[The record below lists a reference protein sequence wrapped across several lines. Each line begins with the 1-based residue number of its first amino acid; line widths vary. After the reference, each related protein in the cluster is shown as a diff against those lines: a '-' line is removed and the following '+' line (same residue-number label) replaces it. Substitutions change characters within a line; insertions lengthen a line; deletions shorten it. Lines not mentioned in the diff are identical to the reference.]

1 MKKFAL
7 LSLVTLSLAGTLYA
21 GSGCCGSKKE
31 KEAKTCSKDSKCTK
45 TDGKCDKADG
55 SCSKSADKK

>member
-1 MKKFAL
+1 MKKMLIISFAA
-7 LSLVTLSLAGTLYA
+7 LSLTGTLYA
-21 GSGCCGSKKE
+21 GSTCCGSKKD